1 MGSKEEREQV
11 VIGLFPEIG
20 NRGNSADSK
29 REEKSLAKTFSNL
42 IDVMDIAMW
51 QLDLDY
57 RVVGFNKKAKEIYG
71 EHALGNFCYFT
82 AAKRDTVCDV
92 CPARMVYDGQESGR
106 SEHKRKDASGK
117 EIYIDHIA
125 TPIKDTDGNV
135 TGTLV
140 LIIDIT
146 RYKKQEKELLEH
158 RTNLEKMVF
167 ARTKD
172 LNESKT
178 RYRRLYEK
186 ASRAKKLYRSLLNSS
201 ADAIVIYNLEGEVQ
215 YLSPSFCELFGWQL
229 DELKGKRIP
238 FVPESEKMSST
249 SEIHRLLSTG
259 EPTRNF
265 KTRRFTKDGHLL
277 DIYLSASRYDDDKGN
292 PAGLL
297 VILKDVTDTKALEI
311 KLQRAQKM
319 DALGTLAGGIA
330 HDFNNVLAAVM
341 GMIEL
346 EYLGA
351 EAGSQTFIRMEKA
364 LAACRRARDLVKQI
378 LTFSSQ
384 GEQSR
389 KPLLLGPVVEGTLQM
404 LRATL
409 PTTIEIQFDLK
420 DEQSLILG
428 DSTQLNQ
435 VLVNLCTNAAHSM
448 RRSGG
453 ILKVSLKGLE
463 IGDNHS
469 FQHPLLSPGCY
480 VYLSVSDTGEGM
492 DRETR
497 ERIFEPFFTTKGPG
511 EGTGIGLS
519 VVHGIV
525 KSHGGK
531 LFVQSDLGKGSIFE
545 VFFPRIADGEED
557 SPEKRVETPSSAN
570 EQILL
575 VDDEELVVAVV
586 SEMLRT
592 FGYRVFSVQ
601 QSSEA
606 LKLFQAQP
614 DRFHLIITDLTMP
627 GMTGM
632 ELAVRVL
639 QIRPDIP
646 IILST
651 GFSDDKVREEAAAI
665 GIRKI
670 LSKPFVLQELAS
682 SVQEA
687 LDQGG
692 KV

>member
-1 MGSKEEREQV
+1 M
-11 VIGLFPEIG
+11 VIGLFPG
-20 NRGNSADSK
+20 TGRKGNSADSK
-29 REEKSLAKTFSNL
+29 RGENTLAQTFSNL

-57 RVVGFNKKAKEIYG
+57 RVVGFNRKAEEIYG
-71 EHALGNFCYFT
+71 EHLRGDFCYST
-82 AAKRDTVCDV
+82 AAKRDTVCDN
-92 CPARMVYDGQESGR
+92 CPAGMVYDGQESGR
-106 SEHKRKDASGK
+106 SEHKRTDASGK

-125 TPIKDTDGNV
+125 TPIKDSNGNV

-146 RYKKQEKELLEH
+146 RYKTQEKELLEH

-167 ARTKD
+167 VRTKD
-172 LNESKT
+172 LNESQT
-178 RYRRLYEK
+178 RYRELYKK

-238 FVPESEKMSST
+238 FVPESEKIPST
-249 SEIHRLLSTG
+249 SEIRRLLSSG
-259 EPTRNF
+259 EPTRSF
-265 KTRRFTKDGHLL
+265 KTRRFTKDGRLL
-277 DIYLSASRYDDDKGN
+277 DIYLSASRYDDNDGN

-297 VILKDVTDTKALEI
+297 VILKDVTATRALEI

-346 EYLGA
+346 ESLGA

-378 LTFSSQ
+378 LTFSNQ

-389 KPLLLGPVVEGTLQM
+389 KPVLLGPVVEDTLQM
-404 LRATL
+404 LRTTL
-409 PTTIEIQFDLK
+409 PSTIEIQSDLK
-420 DEQSLILG
+420 EAQSLILG
-428 DSTQLNQ
+428 DATQINQ
-435 VLVNLCTNAAHSM
+435 ILVNLCTNAAHSM
-448 RRSGG
+448 RRSRG
-453 ILKVSLKGLE
+453 ILKISLKGIE
-463 IGDNHS
+463 TGDTHS
-469 FQHPLLSPGCY
+469 LQHPELSPGSY
-480 VYLSVSDTGEGM
+480 VCLAVNDTGEGM

-531 LFVQSDLGKGSIFE
+531 LFVQSDLGKGSLFE
-545 VFFPRIADGEED
+545 IFFPRIDGKED
-557 SPEKRVETPSSAN
+557 SPERIVEVPPSDN

-592 FGYRVFSVQ
+592 LGYKVFSVQ
-601 QSSEA
+601 RSSEA
-606 LKLFQAQP
+606 LELFQTQS

-627 GMTGM
+627 GMNGM
-632 ELAVRVL
+632 ELAAGAL
-639 QIRPDIP
+639 QVRPDIP

-651 GFSDDKVREEAAAI
+651 GFSDDTIREEAATI

-682 SVQEA
+682 SVQDA

-692 KV
+692 KG